1 MSLISNEIYSI
12 IKNLFPHNVLVKEY
26 YVKYKGTRL
35 FFDFFIKDL
44 KILIEVQGEQH
55 TRFVQHFHGDKEGF
69 VKSKWRDNLKI
80 EYAQEHGIAFV
91 RFYYNEK
98 ITKKVVMKK
107 LYKAIEESYN
117 EQYNNTSGKRLYKK
131 R

>member
-1 MSLISNEIYSI
+1 MSVVSNEIYVI
-12 IKNLFPHNVLVKEY
+12 IKELFPHNVLIKEY

-55 TRFVQHFHGDKEGF
+55 TRFVEHFHGDKDGF
-69 VKSKWRDNLKI
+69 NKSKFRDNLKI
-80 EYAQEHGIAFV
+80 EYAQEQGVAFV

-98 ITKKVVMKK
+98 ITKKVIMSK

-117 EQYNNTSGKRLYKK
+117 E
-131 R
+131 